1 MSLLLALFGAN
12 FAFIFLKAFQ
22 QRNVAFNNYI
32 AVFPTSMLM
41 AAMEVFTV
49 AQVAENGWTVE
60 VVLAVGTAAGT
71 GALAAMLVHNKLFK
85 RKSE

>member
-1 MSLLLALFGAN
+1 MRLLLTLFGAT

-32 AVFPTSMLM
+32 AVFPTSIGM

-49 AQVAENGWTVE
+49 TKVAANGWTLP
-60 VVLAVGTAAGT
+60 VVLAIGSAAGT
-71 GALAAMLVHNKLFK
+71 GALAAMLLHNKLFK
-85 RKSE
+85 KDLK